1 MNGTDRDLAAH
12 FMVVKKAG
20 IALYREETNNL
31 FADIPKEYYIDS
43 IKADIKN
50 AKDVVY
56 ENPTYIILNL
66 CRVLAYLTENL
77 ILSKEQGGLW
87 GTTHLSARFTELI
100 QFALNNYRSD
110 KTVILDKELLYEFC
124 DYMNSLIFEQ

>member
-1 MNGTDRDLAAH
+1 MR
-12 FMVVKKAG
+12 FMR
-20 IALYREETNNL
+20 ILLN
-31 FADIPKEYYIDS
+31 
-43 IKADIKN
+43 
-50 AKDVVY
+50 
-56 ENPTYIILNL
+56 IILNL

-100 QFALNNYRSD
+100 QSALNNYRSD